1 MQPSDILVE
10 AKHLLDREIAGQE
23 DAKKAAC
30 LLLYHSM
37 NLAHSRPT
45 NLLIAGPT
53 GCGKTYLWQVLAR
66 KYPQIKIYDASQI
79 SASGWSGSMHLVDI
93 FQDPTLTA
101 GSIIVLDEFD
111 KACQPMTNN
120 RGTAYHE
127 LFQNNILAMLNHDTI
142 VFGADNN
149 RSGFKVDCSQMSFVL
164 LGAFEHARET
174 SVSDKK
180 ALGFGSDLME
190 DADADSA
197 MLTDDDFIRSGMRRE
212 VLGRMNK
219 IVQMQPL
226 TQFDYEDIALNAL
239 SDVRRQ
245 IGNDFNLSSD
255 EIALLAHEA
264 MHQRLGA
271 RWIKSK
277 LFDMA
282 DDMVWQQTWEA
293 EWQREEASM
302 LKQKQEDEKSQKEE
316 KEYYD
321 SIY

>member
-1 MQPSDILVE
+1 M
-10 AKHLLDREIAGQE
+10 
-23 DAKKAAC
+23 
-30 LLLYHSM
+30 
-37 NLAHSRPT
+37 
-45 NLLIAGPT
+45 
-53 GCGKTYLWQVLAR
+53 
-66 KYPQIKIYDASQI
+66 
-79 SASGWSGSMHLVDI
+79 
-93 FQDPTLTA
+93 
-101 GSIIVLDEFD
+101 
-111 KACQPMTNN
+111 
-120 RGTAYHE
+120 
-127 LFQNNILAMLNHDTI
+127 
-142 VFGADNN
+142 
-149 RSGFKVDCSQMSFVL
+149 
-164 LGAFEHARET
+164 
-174 SVSDKK
+174 SDKK